1 MFAFKSCSMFYKS
14 IACPKSTIK
23 QTQNTG
29 NDFVIQ
35 TLGVKS
41 QTRKGVYSVDQYA
54 NAIQ

>member
-29 NDFVIQ
+29 NDFVIH
-35 TLGVKS
+35 TLDAKEPNS
-41 QTRKGVYSVDQYA
+41 QGSL
-54 NAIQ
+54 